1 MKFLPRT
8 ESLVLRWI
16 LLGLVVGCIVTAVL
30 DIRLAL
36 AGDQL
41 YWFIALG
48 FWFPMAVGLWLCVP
62 IARWAALIY
71 LWSIVILPP
80 LGIIID
86 SGVMDKVMDK
96 LGPNPPPVWQV
107 VAQVVALVVGALFL
121 IYILGKYKKEFRWRR
136 DAVT

>member
-16 LLGLVVGCIVTAVL
+16 LLVLVAGCIVTAVL
-30 DIRLAL
+30 DIRLAS

-48 FWFPMAVGLWLCVP
+48 FWLPLAVGLWLCVP

-71 LWSIVILPP
+71 LWSIVILGP
-80 LGIIID
+80 LGIIN
-86 SGVMDKVMDK
+86 MDKVIDK
-96 LGPNPPPVWQV
+96 LGPNAPPVWQL
-107 VAQVVALVVGALFL
+107 VAQVVAYTIGALFL
-121 IYILGKYKKEFRWRR
+121 IYLLTKYKKEFRWRR
-136 DAVT
+136 HAVT